1 MANYTEEILNQLQE
15 LLVLA
20 PPDNGCTQNAMSPDD
35 QLYLYETAA
44 ILIISGNFKPEVCI
58 TTILC

>member
-20 PPDNGCTQNAMSPDD
+20 PPDNGYAANVMSPDD

-44 ILIISGNFKPEVCI
+44 ILIISGNFKPEVNFIDEYC
-58 TTILC
+58 

>member
-1 MANYTEEILNQLQE
+1 MVNYTEGILNQLQD

-20 PPDNGCTQNAMSPDD
+20 PPDNGFTPNAMSPDD

-44 ILIISGNFKPEVCI
+44 ILIVSGNFKPEVRIFKKI
-58 TTILC
+58 T

>member
-1 MANYTEEILNQLQE
+1 MINYTEEILNQLRD

-20 PPDNGCTQNAMSPDD
+20 PPDNGYSHNLISPDD

-44 ILIISGNFKPEVCI
+44 ILIVSGNFKPEVSI
-58 TTILC
+58 FT